1 MLNLKRVV
9 GTVIPPETVVFRG
22 DALFWQPVSS
32 RHITEISKCR
42 ITYANCWGSPRFPKQ
57 HPEKNS
63 FAASTVVLVKKLW
76 RTATCLG
83 AIFLEIWDRFIVSR
97 FITWL
102 ICLRILFCRLML
114 VMELPIFLLARRE
127 EWWQWLLLYWHQ
139 NVEAYADGAQE
150 HDSCSKPEKENIFSE
165 TFSYSS
171 IAPLSNGFQSVI
183 IYLTS

>member
-1 MLNLKRVV
+1 MPNHICKLL
-9 GTVIPPETVVFRG
+9 GIAP
-22 DALFWQPVSS
+22 LWQFSQNFTA
-32 RHITEISKCR
+32 IAI
-42 ITYANCWGSPRFPKQ
+42 YADGATPNILPKQ

-76 RTATCLG
+76 RTVTCLG

-127 EWWQWLLLYWHQ
+127 EWRQWPLLYWHQ

-165 TFSYSS
+165 IFSYSS